1 MHMKSMKS
9 RTAWSV
15 AVMAAG
21 LLCMAVPSAHP
32 GPDEAGAAKKFIDR
46 VGDDSL
52 KYFADSI
59 EESYPF
65 GRSNKARDEEIS
77 KAGGMETTSTD
88 WKLSNRHYLFDGD
101 WYAVQWFYG
110 ATTIKTGKKQLECT
124 LAFGKVQDGK
134 LVVWAEYFDDLVG
147 ELQQEGKLPLYEPD
161 EAPFPWPAAATLKH
175 PYRP

>member
-1 MHMKSMKS
+1 MNLTHTNLRRGWLLPMGA
-9 RTAWSV
+9 AW
-15 AVMAAG
+15 
-21 LLCMAVPSAHP
+21 LLCAFAPCART
-32 GPDEAGAAKKFIDR
+32 GQDEDGAAKKFIDR

-65 GRSNKARDEEIS
+65 GRSNKTRDEEIA
-77 KAGGMETTSTD
+77 KGGGMETTTTD

-101 WYAVQWFYG
+101 WYAVQWFYS

-134 LVVWAEYFDDLVG
+134 LVVWNEYFDDLVG
-147 ELQQEGKLPLYEPD
+147 ELQQAGELPFYEPD

>member
-1 MHMKSMKS
+1 MKLRPAVLMLFS
-9 RTAWSV
+9 RRARI
-15 AVMAAG
+15 
-21 LLCMAVPSAHP
+21 HRQ
-32 GPDEAGAAKKFIDR
+32 DEGGAARKFIDQ
-46 VGDDSL
+46 VGDNSL

-77 KAGGMETTSTD
+77 KGGGMETITTD
-88 WKLSNRHYLFDGD
+88 WKLTNRHYLFDGD

-124 LAFGKVQDGK
+124 LAFGKVKDGK
-134 LVVWAEYFDDLVG
+134 LVVWNEYFDDTVG
-147 ELQQEGKLPLYEPD
+147 ELEQEGKLPLYQPD
-161 EAPFPWPAAATLKH
+161 ETPFPWPAAATLKH

>member
-1 MHMKSMKS
+1 MNVKFLNLRSAWQ
-9 RTAWSV
+9 TAMTV
-15 AVMAAG
+15 AG
-21 LLCMAVPSAHP
+21 LLCVFAPCAHT
-32 GPDEAGAAKKFIDR
+32 GPDENGAAKKFIDR

-65 GRSNKARDEEIS
+65 GRSNKARDEEVA
-77 KAGGMETTSTD
+77 KAGEGTSTD
-88 WKLSNRHYLFDGD
+88 WKLTNRHYLFDGD

-134 LVVWAEYFDDLVG
+134 LVVWDEYFDDVVG
-147 ELQQEGKLPLYEPD
+147 ELQQEGKLPYYEPD
-161 EAPFPWPAAATLKH
+161 ETPFPWPAAATLKH